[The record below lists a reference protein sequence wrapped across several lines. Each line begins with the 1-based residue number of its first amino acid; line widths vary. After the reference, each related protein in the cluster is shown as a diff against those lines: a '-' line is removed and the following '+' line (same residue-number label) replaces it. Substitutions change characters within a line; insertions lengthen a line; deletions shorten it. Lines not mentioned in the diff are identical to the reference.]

1 MKKYIVTSSQ
11 FMGELVFG
19 YQHNQLVFMDL
30 DAISE
35 VPSFLAYV
43 YSKLPVSSEAL
54 QGWLASSKT
63 MKIREVPADL
73 TFENFWNTYGYKVG
87 NKPKAQK
94 LWNALKDQKKAL
106 ALMKIKPYQKYVE
119 AAAIAMIY
127 PERYLSQERY
137 ENEF

>member
-63 MKIREVPADL
+63 MKIREVPTDL
-73 TFENFWNTYGYKVG
+73 SFKNFWNTYDYKVG
-87 NKPKAQK
+87 NKPKSEK
-94 LWNALKDQKKAL
+94 LWAAMPEASKAL
-106 ALMKIKPYQKYVE
+106 AISKIKRYRDAKE
-119 AAAIAMIY
+119 KEGTALLY
-127 PERYLSQERY
+127 PERYLAYKTY